1 VSGLASAEAW
11 LQQNK
16 PLALGVAGAGVVGA
30 ALYARKRSA
39 VSSGRGAATGQ
50 PDPTPFSAGGQV
62 PIGGY
67 AMPDSSAS
75 DLYGSLAPELAS
87 IADNLNGLQQ
97 QKDAKPPT
105 PVPAK
110 PANNAAWLNAAVGGW
125 AGAGKN
131 AIDLQYA
138 LNRYLQGQSINQAQT
153 FGINWAVKN
162 YGAPPQGTKG
172 TSVVSKPAPAKKK

>member
-39 VSSGRGAATGQ
+39 VSSGRGAADGATGQ
-50 PDPTPFSAGGQV
+50 PAPTPFSAGGQV

-87 IADNLNGLQQ
+87 IADNLNNLNQQ
-97 QKDAKPPT
+97 TPPT

-110 PANNAAWLNAAVGGW
+110 PTSNAAWLSSAVGGW

-138 LNRYLQGQSINQAQT
+138 LNRYLQGATINQAQT
-153 FGINWAVKN
+153 YGINWAIKN

-172 TSVVSKPAPAKKK
+172 TSVVAPAAPKKK